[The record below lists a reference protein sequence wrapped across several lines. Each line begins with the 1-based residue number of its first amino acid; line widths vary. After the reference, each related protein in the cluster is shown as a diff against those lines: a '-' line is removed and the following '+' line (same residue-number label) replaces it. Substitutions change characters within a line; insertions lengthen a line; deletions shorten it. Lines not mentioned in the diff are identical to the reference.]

1 MYSQNQEEAV
11 ITAYFGSQ
19 TGRLLDIGS
28 HDGVNLS
35 NSRKL
40 LENGWSGVLVEP
52 SPTVFDKLLE
62 NTTEMQERV
71 SLWNTAVAVQ
81 SSVVDFTDS
90 MGDYISTLSQEH
102 LNKWSAHLNWR
113 KFKVKT
119 VTVAE
124 LLEAEGMQYDFIT
137 IDVEGT
143 NWEILKALPNEVLE
157 SARMVC
163 IEYDQW
169 MTAMKNYLSPFG
181 FKVIHQ
187 NGENLIFVK

>member
-19 TGRLLDIGS
+19 TGRLLDIGA

-40 LENGWSGVLVEP
+40 LENGWSGILVEP

-62 NTTEMQERV
+62 NTTEMQDRV

-102 LNKWSAHLNWR
+102 LNKWAAHLNWR

-124 LLEAEGMQYDFIT
+124 LLEAEGMQFDFIT